1 MLNSTA
7 PTKTVRQGLPD
18 GLEQGPRTS
27 RATPTDASLHNHHD
41 GDNCETLACHHAPH
55 RRARRPAP
63 DGYPIAC
70 CSRPA
75 TLPYKP
81 TALRTNPSADSTRA
95 VAGAQLLLRG
105 RELRIYRSQLHDRQI
120 GIRVVNGLLH
130 CSQQGRWLDARA
142 QEQRHAAMLIEIRRT
157 LNGAP
162 RPNR

>member
-1 MLNSTA
+1 
-7 PTKTVRQGLPD
+7 
-18 GLEQGPRTS
+18 
-27 RATPTDASLHNHHD
+27 
-41 GDNCETLACHHAPH
+41 
-55 RRARRPAP
+55 
-63 DGYPIAC
+63 
-70 CSRPA
+70 
-75 TLPYKP
+75 
-81 TALRTNPSADSTRA
+81 